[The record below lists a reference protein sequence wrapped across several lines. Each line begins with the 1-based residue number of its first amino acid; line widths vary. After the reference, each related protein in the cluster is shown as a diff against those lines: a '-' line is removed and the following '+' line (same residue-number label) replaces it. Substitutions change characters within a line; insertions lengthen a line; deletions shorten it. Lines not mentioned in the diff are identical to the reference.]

1 VAFFVGSA
9 LGRAVPRGAVA
20 IGFVAAAAPIL
31 PIGLLAL
38 GSAAIARGLAALRV
52 AGCGFRAISGT
63 ARRRISRDCAGCENQ
78 AANSSQKQ
86 NLLHHEMSSYFSC
99 RMPGTIRPLQ
109 GDTNGH
115 SGAPF
120 SVD

>member
-1 VAFFVGSA
+1 
-9 LGRAVPRGAVA
+9 
-20 IGFVAAAAPIL
+20 
-31 PIGLLAL
+31 
-38 GSAAIARGLAALRV
+38 LAALRG
-52 AGCGFRAISGT
+52 AGSGFRTISG
-63 ARRRISRDCAGCENQ
+63 AAWGCVSRDCAGRDDQ

-86 NLLHHEMSSYFSC
+86 KLLHLEMSSYFSS

-109 GDTNGH
+109 GDTTGH

>member
-1 VAFFVGSA
+1 
-9 LGRAVPRGAVA
+9 
-20 IGFVAAAAPIL
+20 
-31 PIGLLAL
+31 
-38 GSAAIARGLAALRV
+38 LAALRC
-52 AGCGFRAISGT
+52 AGSGFRTISG
-63 ARRRISRDCAGCENQ
+63 AAWGCVSRHGAGGENQ

-86 NLLHHEMSSYFSC
+86 KLLHHEMSSYFSC

-109 GDTNGH
+109 GDTTGH